1 MKILRYWHFWCCRF
15 LDWVPKRCVLH
26 LIETETYCYNQP
38 RITMKTKT
46 RNHILSCVLPVFAA
60 GSWALA
66 PAVQAAALVDRPALQ
81 AVLGGPGTLE
91 DFESYVASPAGG
103 ADGIGVGVL
112 DSTTIVNGQGPG
124 LVVPGVTFTGPN
136 SGLQWDDAGY
146 FGAPSREI
154 LIGAPAGQP
163 LGIDFAGS
171 VGAFGVDLRAFSG
184 FPATATMTIFAADD
198 TSVIGVLSSLSLGG
212 GGSPI
217 FAGWEDAGGIG
228 RVELT
233 QTGQPWS
240 PIIDNLEFGK
250 HNGTPV
256 PEAGSTLAS
265 LGLALAGLASLRRRN
280 R

>member
-1 MKILRYWHFWCCRF
+1 M
-15 LDWVPKRCVLH
+15 
-26 LIETETYCYNQP
+26 
-38 RITMKTKT
+38 
-46 RNHILSCVLPVFAA
+46 LPAFAV
-60 GSWALA
+60 GGLALA
-66 PAVQAAALVDRPALQ
+66 PAVQGAALADRPALQ

-91 DFESYVASPAGG
+91 DFESYVVAVPGT
-103 ADGIGVGVL
+103 ADAMGVELL

-124 LVVPGVTFTGPN
+124 LVVPGVTFTAPPGD
-136 SGLQWDDAGY
+136 GLQWDDVGY
-146 FGAPSREI
+146 VGAPSKEI
-154 LIGAPAGQP
+154 LVGVPAGQP
-163 LGIDFAGS
+163 LGIDFAGA
-171 VGAFGVDLRAFSG
+171 VGAFGVDLRAFTG
-184 FPATATMTIFAADD
+184 FSATATMTIFAADD

-233 QTGQPWS
+233 QTDWPWS
-240 PIIDNLEFGK
+240 PIIDNLEFGS
-250 HNGTPV
+250 HDGTPV